1 MEIHRRGKM
10 MSNLVVIQNEIGS
23 QLVEAG
29 VQSVLPASVKM
40 QTFVRCA
47 AVAMVGNKD
56 LALADRDSLIMA
68 LTQCAKDGLVADN
81 KEAAIV
87 TFNTNVAAKGQPKQ
101 WMTKAQYL
109 PMIDGVM
116 KRARMSGQISA
127 LSSKAVFKDDIFRYW
142 MDENG
147 EHINYEPTYGGGE
160 MRLAFAF
167 AKLTNGELI
176 VEVMSNADVDKVR
189 AASKTGQYGP
199 WKDWYERM
207 ACKAVMHRLARRLP
221 NASEIVEM
229 CEAGMNMN
237 FDPSTEKEI
246 FEPVFNDPHA
256 RLKSLLTDKDPE
268 QYLPWLQVKN
278 IDDMSEENATA
289 AALKLENAKQ

>member
-1 MEIHRRGKM
+1 
-10 MSNLVVIQNEIGS
+10 MSNLVVIQQELESGLIA
-23 QLVEAG
+23 AG
-29 VQSVLPASVKM
+29 VESVLPESVKM

-47 AVAMVGNKD
+47 AVAMAGNKE
-56 LALADRDSLIMA
+56 LANADRDSVIMS
-68 LTQCAKDGLVADN
+68 LTQCAKDGLVPDS

-101 WMTKAQYL
+101 WVTKAQYM

-116 KRARMSGQISA
+116 KRARMSGQIA
-127 LSSKAVFKDDIFRYW
+127 VLSSKAVFSDDTFRYW

-147 EHINYEPTYGGGE
+147 EHINYEPTYQGGE

-176 VEVMSNADVDKVR
+176 VEVMSKADVDKVR

-221 NASEIVEM
+221 NASEIIEM

-237 FDPSTEKEI
+237 FDPSVEKEI
-246 FEPVFNDPHA
+246 FEPVYDNPLI
-256 RLKSLLTDKDPE
+256 RLKELLADKDPDK
-268 QYLPWLQVKN
+268 YLPWLKVKSL
-278 IDDMSEENATA
+278 DDMTEENATA
-289 AALKLENAKQ
+289 VVIKLENAKQ

>member
-1 MEIHRRGKM
+1 
-10 MSNLVVIQNEIGS
+10 MSNLVVIQNELEG
-23 QLVEAG
+23 QLVAAG
-29 VQSVLPASVKM
+29 IQSVLPKSVNM

-47 AVAMVGNKD
+47 AVAMAGNKD
-56 LALADRDSLIMA
+56 LAGADRDSLIMA

-116 KRARMSGQISA
+116 KRARMSGQISV
-127 LSSKAVFKDDIFRYW
+127 LSSKAVFNDDIFRYW

-176 VEVMSNADVDKVR
+176 VEVMSKADVDKVR

-229 CEAGMNMN
+229 CEAGMNMR

-246 FEPVFNDPHA
+246 FEPVYNSPID
-256 RLKSLLTDKDPE
+256 RLKELLADKSPE
-268 QYLPWLQVKN
+268 KYLPWLQVASL
-278 IDDMSEENATA
+278 DDMSEESATA
-289 AALKLENAKQ
+289 AVLKIEGNK